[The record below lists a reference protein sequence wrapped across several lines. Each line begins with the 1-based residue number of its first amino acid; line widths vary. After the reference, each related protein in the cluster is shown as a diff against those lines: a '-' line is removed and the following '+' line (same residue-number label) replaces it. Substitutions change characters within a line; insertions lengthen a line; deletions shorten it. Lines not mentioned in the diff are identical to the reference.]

1 MPHPLRQNILKG
13 NTDSFR
19 ENKLLL
25 RNKRRILERRI
36 SAMKNIIVMVVSVSL
51 FFSAMASAQD
61 HGFGLGIIVGEPT
74 GVSLKTWTGNRTAF
88 DFALAWSFG
97 HKDALHVHVDY
108 LFHNFSLFKVEKGD
122 LVLYYGIGGRV
133 KAVEKTRVGVRI
145 PIGISYFF
153 ERDPIEIFFELGP
166 ILDLAPSTDF
176 YMTGGIGIRYFF
188 D

>member
-1 MPHPLRQNILKG
+1 MKKKFSMIVFVIL
-13 NTDSFR
+13 
-19 ENKLLL
+19 
-25 RNKRRILERRI
+25 
-36 SAMKNIIVMVVSVSL
+36 VVSGT
-51 FFSAMASAQD
+51 ASAQD
-61 HGFGLGIIVGEPT
+61 HGFGLGVIVGEPT
-74 GVSLKTWTGNRTAF
+74 GLSLKGWTGSRSAL

-97 HKDALHVHVDY
+97 RHDAFHVHADY
-108 LFHNFSLFKVEKGD
+108 LFHKFGLFKVEKGD

-145 PIGISYFF
+145 PIGISYLF